1 MELYRVD
8 NRLVHGQVLEAWVP
22 NVGAQAILV
31 VDDDASEDAFQ
42 KCVLEAMGQGVL
54 HICVTDSKT
63 AADSLKN
70 EMKGKNF
77 IVLFKTISQ
86 AVKAFEAGLRYPK
99 LNLGNIHPAPGSKPL
114 TPSVN
119 LTLSDVML
127 LDRLVAEG
135 VKIDARAVP
144 CEPGADVAGFRAR
157 AGEP

>member
-22 NVGAQAILV
+22 RVGAQAILV
-31 VDDDASEDAFQ
+31 VDDTASDDPFQ

-54 HICVTDSKT
+54 HICVSDSRS
-63 AADSLKN
+63 AAESLKN
-70 EMKGKNF
+70 EMKGKNV
-77 IVLFKTISQ
+77 IVLFKSVGQ
-86 AVKAFEAGLRYPK
+86 AVAAYNAGLRFEK

-119 LTLSDVML
+119 LTGEDEVL
-127 LDRLVAEG
+127 LDTLIKAG

-144 CEPGADVAGFRAR
+144 CEAGSEVSGFCAR
-157 AGEP
+157 DGD